1 MNDLSL
7 TTDLQDC
14 FPTISTGLKKA
25 QKVFDSIHS
34 FEDVERVFLMGAGL
48 SAHTY
53 RSYLTAVKQLYEYT
67 GGLNPLQITPA
78 HIEKFYDH
86 LVKKVDRNT
95 AYLRIR
101 GLKRFF
107 AGIRNVIPFYTSP
120 FEIMSETLN
129 RKMNR
134 TKKGNRTKKALNN
147 TELRLLLSWLSQN
160 RSVKGLE
167 NYAIVYMLVTSGLR
181 GSELCQLRWK
191 DLELYEGKWT
201 ACFIGKGEKA
211 AEQELYGPAVKA
223 CRVYFRKAF
232 KRVPVPED
240 HLFWTIPA
248 YKGDRERPLAYI
260 TLWHRI
266 NKIGEVA
273 KEQGVI
279 KRDITFSPHLF
290 RRTYAT
296 GLYKSG
302 MGIKAIQEKTRH
314 SSIEVLIKHYIHDEE
329 PAAPYLAKMLA

>member
-7 TTDLQDC
+7 STDLQKS
-14 FPTISTGLKKA
+14 FPTITVGLKNA
-25 QKVFDSIHS
+25 QKVLDSIHS

-48 SAHTY
+48 SPHTY
-53 RSYLTAVKQLYEYT
+53 RSYLMAVKQLYEFT

-120 FEIMSETLN
+120 FEIMSKNLN
-129 RKMNR
+129 QKMNS
-134 TKKGNRTKKALNN
+134 TKKGNRTKKALNSN
-147 TELRLLLSWLSQN
+147 ELRLLLSWLSQN

-167 NYAIVYMLVTSGLR
+167 NYAIVFMLATSGLR

-191 DLELYEGKWT
+191 DLEFYEGRYT
-201 ACFIGKGEKA
+201 ASFIGKGEKA
-211 AEQELYGPAVKA
+211 AEQELYRPAVKA
-223 CRVYFRKAF
+223 CKKYFKVAF
-232 KRVPVPED
+232 KRDPRPED
-240 HLFWTIPA
+240 HLFWTIPV
-248 YKGDRERPLAYI
+248 YNGDKERPLPYS

-266 NKIGEVA
+266 HKIGETV
-273 KEQGVI
+273 KEQGII
-279 KRDITFSPHLF
+279 KRDLVFSPHLF

-302 MGIKAIQEKTRH
+302 MGIKAIQGKTRH
-314 SSIEVLIKHYIHDEE
+314 SNINVLMKHYIHDEE
-329 PAAPYLAKMLA
+329 LAAPYLDKMLA